1 MLIICQGLG
10 EYSIRAAVPAPYV
23 NVLCVNVSVDELS
36 PILYEKWSAAKKKP
50 LNASQW
56 PNNHNFT
63 EAPRKLNNGLDS
75 IFGFGDERPP
85 PVFAKLPLPFNT
97 ILNFSNSG
105 MWDSLYLLAT
115 SGEIETNHMLCSIR
129 GSLTPNCSTEYH
141 ASMGGGN
148 LTTNCEDPTDA
159 FSYHKSDL
167 TAPNG
172 GLSKDWVNIAVS
184 WIMAVNLNDGLNDG
198 KSSNARLLTQLMPT
212 GFNLDRTTPSMSE
225 ALAVMAGCT
234 LILSGLGSPFVHFW
248 NYTGANN
255 IVTEPQ
261 TQYFNATLKTQDYSS
276 GGTQNWQG
284 IFYVVLMTVF
294 VLNISCLVWFFIRSN
309 FITDFTEPEN
319 LFCISLNSPPSQ
331 RLEGAC
337 GGGPEKEENATKWT
351 IRMDQERE
359 HYYVEEGANQ
369 PRSRKK
375 AKNKIFE
382 LSDRPAATMY
392 NKLASKTTSIL

>member
-1 MLIICQGLG
+1 MG
-10 EYSIRAAVPAPYV
+10 EYSIRASVPSPYV
-23 NVLCVNVSVDELS
+23 NVLCVNVSADELR
-36 PILYEKWSAAKKKP
+36 PILYEKWSAAISKP
-50 LNASQW
+50 LNSSEW

-63 EAPRKLNNGLDS
+63 EAPRKLNNALDD
-75 IFGFGDERPP
+75 IFGFSDVRPP
-85 PVFAKLPLPFNT
+85 PVFAKLPLAFNT
-97 ILNFSNSG
+97 ILNFSIPG
-105 MWDSLYLLAT
+105 LWDSLYLLAT
-115 SGEIETNHMLCSIR
+115 SGEIKSSHMLCSIR
-129 GSLTPNCSTEYH
+129 GSLTPNCSTYYH

-148 LTTNCEDPTDA
+148 LTTNCEDLTDA
-159 FSYHKSDL
+159 FSYHKSDR

-172 GLSKDWVNIAVS
+172 GLSKDWVNVAVS
-184 WIMAVNLNDGLNDG
+184 WILAVNLNDGINNG

-212 GFNLDRTTPSMSE
+212 SFSLDRTTPSISE

-261 TQYFNATLKTQDYSS
+261 TQYFNATLRTQDYSS
-276 GGTQNWQG
+276 GGTQSWQG
-284 IFYVVLMTVF
+284 LFYVVLMTVF
-294 VLNISCLVWFFIRSN
+294 VLNIGCLIWFFIRSN

-319 LFCISLNSPPSQ
+319 LFSISLNSPPSQ

-337 GGGPEKEENATKWT
+337 GGGPEKEQIATKWT

-359 HYYVEEGANQ
+359 HYYVEEGESQ

-375 AKNKIFE
+375 KAKDKNFE
-382 LSDRPAATMY
+382 LTARPAATMY
-392 NKLASKTTSIL
+392 NKLASKTNSFL

>member
-1 MLIICQGLG
+1 MG

-23 NVLCVNVSVDELS
+23 NVLCVNVSANELS
-36 PILYEKWSAAKKKP
+36 PILYEKWSAAKTKP
-50 LNASQW
+50 LNASEW
-56 PNNHNFT
+56 PNKHNFT
-63 EAPRKLNNGLDS
+63 EAPRKLNNALDD
-75 IFGFGDERPP
+75 IFGFGDERPA

-97 ILNFSNSG
+97 ILNFSNFG

-159 FSYHKSDL
+159 FSYHKSNL

-172 GLSKDWVNIAVS
+172 GLSKDWVYIAVS

-212 GFNLDRTTPSMSE
+212 TFSLDRTTPSMSE

-284 IFYVVLMTVF
+284 LFYVVLSTVF
-294 VLNISCLVWFFIRSN
+294 VLNIGCLIWFFIRSN

-337 GGGPEKEENATKWT
+337 GGGPEKEQIATKWT

-359 HYYVEEGANQ
+359 HYYVEEGDNQ
-369 PRSRKK
+369 PRPRKK
-375 AKNKIFE
+375 AKNKNFE
-382 LSDRPAATMY
+382 LTERPAAAMY
-392 NKLASKTTSIL
+392 NKLASKTNSIL

>member
-1 MLIICQGLG
+1 MLIIRQGLG

-56 PNNHNFT
+56 PINHNFT

-97 ILNFSNSG
+97 ILNFSNTG
-105 MWDSLYLLAT
+105 TWDSLYLLAT

-261 TQYFNATLKTQDYSS
+261 TQYFNATLTTQDYSS

-284 IFYVVLMTVF
+284 LFYVVLMTVF

-337 GGGPEKEENATKWT
+337 GGGPEKEENATKWI

-359 HYYVEEGANQ
+359 HYYIEEGDNQ

-375 AKNKIFE
+375 AKNKMFE

>member
-1 MLIICQGLG
+1 MLIKCQGLG
-10 EYSIRAAVPAPYV
+10 EYTIRAAVPAPYV
-23 NVLCVNVSVDELS
+23 NVLCVNVSADEIK

-50 LNASQW
+50 LNASEW
-56 PNNHNFT
+56 PNKHNFT
-63 EAPRKLNNGLDS
+63 EAPRKLNNGLDD

-85 PVFAKLPLPFNT
+85 PVFGKLPLPFNT
-97 ILNFSNSG
+97 ILNFSNFG

-115 SGEIETNHMLCSIR
+115 SGEIVTNHMLCSIR

-148 LTTNCEDPTDA
+148 LTTNCEDPTDP
-159 FSYHKSDL
+159 FSYHKSDP

-184 WIMAVNLNDGLNDG
+184 WIMAVNLNDGINDG

-212 GFNLDRTTPSMSE
+212 GFSLDRTTPSMSE

-276 GGTQNWQG
+276 GGTQDWQG
-284 IFYVVLMTVF
+284 LFYVVLGSVF
-294 VLNISCLVWFFIRSN
+294 VLNIGCLVWFFIRSS

-337 GGGPEKEENATKWT
+337 AGRPEKEQIATKWT

-359 HYYVEEGANQ
+359 HYYVEEGDNQ
-369 PRSRKK
+369 PRPRKK
-375 AKNKIFE
+375 AKNKNFE
-382 LSDRPAATMY
+382 LKPAATMY
-392 NKLASKTTSIL
+392 NKLASKTNSIL

>member
-10 EYSIRAAVPAPYV
+10 EYTIRAAVPAPYV
-23 NVLCVNVSVDELS
+23 NVLCVNASADELR
-36 PILYEKWSAAKKKP
+36 PIIYEEWSAAKTKKM
-50 LNASQW
+50 NSSEW
-56 PNNHNFT
+56 PNNHNFS
-63 EAPRKLNNGLDS
+63 EAPSKLNNALDD
-75 IFGFGDERPP
+75 IFGFGTVRPA

-97 ILNFSNSG
+97 ILNFSNFG
-105 MWDSLYLLAT
+105 QWDSLYLLAT
-115 SGEIETNHMLCSIR
+115 SGEIVSNHMLCSIR

-148 LTTNCEDPTDA
+148 LTTNCEDPTDP
-159 FSYHKSDL
+159 FSYHKSDR

-184 WIMAVNLNDGLNDG
+184 WILAVNLNDGINDG

-212 GFNLDRTTPSMSE
+212 GFSLDRTMPSMSE

-284 IFYVVLMTVF
+284 LFYVVLITVF
-294 VLNISCLVWFFIRSN
+294 VINIGCLVWFFIRSN

-337 GGGPEKEENATKWT
+337 GGGPEKEQIATKWT
-351 IRMDQERE
+351 IRMDKERE
-359 HYYVEEGANQ
+359 HYYVEEGDNQ
-369 PRSRKK
+369 PRTRKK
-375 AKNKIFE
+375 AKNKNFE
-382 LSDRPAATMY
+382 LTERPHAIMY
-392 NKLASKTTSIL
+392 NKLASKANSIL

>member
-23 NVLCVNVSVDELS
+23 NVLCVNVSADELS

-50 LNASQW
+50 LNASEW
-56 PNNHNFT
+56 PDNHNFT
-63 EAPRKLNNGLDS
+63 EAPRKLNNGLDD
-75 IFGFGDERPP
+75 IFGFGVERPP

-97 ILNFSNSG
+97 IFNFSNPG
-105 MWDSLYLLAT
+105 RDSLYLLAT
-115 SGEIETNHMLCSIR
+115 SGEIKTNHMLCSIR

-159 FSYHKSDL
+159 FSYHKSDP
-167 TAPNG
+167 TAPTS
-172 GLSKDWVNIAVS
+172 GLSKDWVNVAVS
-184 WIMAVNLNDGLNDG
+184 WIMAVNLNDGINDG

-212 GFNLDRTTPSMSE
+212 TFSLDRTTPSMSE

-248 NYTGANN
+248 NYTGASN

-261 TQYFNATLKTQDYSS
+261 MQYFNATLKTQDYSS

-284 IFYVVLMTVF
+284 LFYVVLSTVF
-294 VLNISCLVWFFIRSN
+294 VLNIGCLIWFFIRSN

-337 GGGPEKEENATKWT
+337 GGGPEKEQIATKWT

-359 HYYVEEGANQ
+359 HYYVEEGDNQ
-369 PRSRKK
+369 PLPRKK
-375 AKNKIFE
+375 AKNKNFE
-382 LSDRPAATMY
+382 LTERPAAIMY
-392 NKLASKTTSIL
+392 NKLASKTNSIL